1 MLPGQAR
8 TGATGRAPYPLPERQ
23 VRVRLDGTAPPVR
36 MASLVEPV
44 TPVAVVSTLT
54 QIRDRFG
61 VKKVKEG
68 DIYPEARRPGIS
80 DPDSER
86 WIMLTHEQ
94 RLKRVVNA
102 LIDAGIHPGPS
113 AVNVCCFRGPDNNL
127 NGRDTKARTEVLL
140 ERGYVKGPNGRWKGA
155 T

>member
-1 MLPGQAR
+1 MSAEQEVRDAR
-8 TGATGRAPYPLPERQ
+8 TLRE
-23 VRVRLDGTAPPVR
+23 
-36 MASLVEPV
+36 
-44 TPVAVVSTLT
+44 
-54 QIRDRFG
+54 IRNRFG

-102 LIDAGIHPGPS
+102 LIDAGVHPGPT
-113 AVNVCCFRGPDNNL
+113 AVNVCCFRLPDKNL
-127 NGRDTKARTEVLL
+127 NGRDTRYRTEVLL
-140 ERGYVKGPNGRWKGA
+140 ARGYVKGPNGRWQKTAETRRSIDFRRAGLE
-155 T
+155 